1 MASQSGAEDGLQD
14 SVLRFQTQ
22 LDALTAL
29 PLASAVATPLAQVSQ
44 AWQALRQH
52 CEGGVPPR
60 ADPLGVGLL
69 VADQAGEAL
78 LDQAERLTTALAAAG
93 DRQHLRVIGLCGRQ
107 RMLAQRLAKQVLL
120 ASLLPPAQAAAQAA
134 AAAVTIQAFEASL
147 GALEQS
153 PLATAAIRAAL
164 VQARSQWQALLD
176 GLRRAAGPD
185 VAAGRAALALQ
196 SDRLLVAF
204 EPLTTLYEHS
214 HQVLMG

>member
-1 MASQSGAEDGLQD
+1 MTLLIVSDDLPSAQVAAL
-14 SVLRFQTQ
+14 
-22 LDALTAL
+22 ALTA
-29 PLASAVATPLAQVSQ
+29 
-44 AWQALRQH
+44 
-52 CEGGVPPR
+52 
-60 ADPLGVGLL
+60 
-69 VADQAGEAL
+69 AGE
-78 LDQAERLTTALAAAG
+78 TVLATVPCANLV
-93 DRQHLRVIGLCGRQ
+93 REVV
-107 RMLAQRLAKQVLL
+107 RLAPQTVIAVVAGEGPGQCSALL
-120 ASLLPPAQAAAQAA
+120 ASLLPSAQAAAQA

-164 VQARSQWQALLD
+164 VQARTQWQALLD

-204 EPLTTLYEHS
+204 EQLTTLYEHS

>member
-1 MASQSGAEDGLQD
+1 M
-14 SVLRFQTQ
+14 
-22 LDALTAL
+22 ALTA
-29 PLASAVATPLAQVSQ
+29 
-44 AWQALRQH
+44 
-52 CEGGVPPR
+52 
-60 ADPLGVGLL
+60 
-69 VADQAGEAL
+69 AGETVLATVPCANLVREVVRFAPQTVIAVVAGEGPGQCSALMSVLAL

-93 DRQHLRVIGLCGRQ
+93 GRQHLRVIGLCGRQ
-107 RMLAQRLAKQVLL
+107 RMLAQRLAKQALL
-120 ASLLPPAQAAAQAA
+120 AGLLPSVQAAAQAA

-164 VQARSQWQALLD
+164 VQAWTQWQALLD

-204 EPLTTLYEHS
+204 EHLTTLYEHS

>member
-1 MASQSGAEDGLQD
+1 MTLLIVSDDLPSAQVAAL
-14 SVLRFQTQ
+14 
-22 LDALTAL
+22 ALTA
-29 PLASAVATPLAQVSQ
+29 
-44 AWQALRQH
+44 
-52 CEGGVPPR
+52 
-60 ADPLGVGLL
+60 
-69 VADQAGEAL
+69 AGE
-78 LDQAERLTTALAAAG
+78 TVLATVPCANLV
-93 DRQHLRVIGLCGRQ
+93 REVV
-107 RMLAQRLAKQVLL
+107 RLAPQTVIAVVAGEGPGQCSALL
-120 ASLLPPAQAAAQAA
+120 ASLLPSAQAAAQAA

-164 VQARSQWQALLD
+164 VQARTQWQALLD

-204 EPLTTLYEHS
+204 EQLTTLYERS

>member
-1 MASQSGAEDGLQD
+1 MTLLIVSDDLPSAQVAAL
-14 SVLRFQTQ
+14 
-22 LDALTAL
+22 ALTA
-29 PLASAVATPLAQVSQ
+29 
-44 AWQALRQH
+44 
-52 CEGGVPPR
+52 
-60 ADPLGVGLL
+60 
-69 VADQAGEAL
+69 AGE
-78 LDQAERLTTALAAAG
+78 TVLATVSCANLV
-93 DRQHLRVIGLCGRQ
+93 REVV
-107 RMLAQRLAKQVLL
+107 RLAPQTVIAVVAGEGPGQCSALL
-120 ASLLPPAQAAAQAA
+120 ASLLPSAQAAAQA

-164 VQARSQWQALLD
+164 VQARTQWQALLD

-204 EPLTTLYEHS
+204 EQLTTLYEHS